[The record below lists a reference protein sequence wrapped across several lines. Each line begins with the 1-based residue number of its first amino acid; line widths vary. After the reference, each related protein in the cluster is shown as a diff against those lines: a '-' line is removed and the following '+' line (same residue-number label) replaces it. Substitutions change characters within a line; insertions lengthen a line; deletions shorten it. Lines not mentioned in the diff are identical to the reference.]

1 MIRPISAA
9 LLATIGIPALAQTA
23 LPQANAPRADI
34 AYGAYERGFYVTAF
48 NEASARAKQNDP
60 AAMTLL
66 GELYAQGLGAPQD
79 DAKAAEWY
87 RAGVKAGDPNAMF
100 SLAMFALQ
108 GRGKVNRNEAVPL
121 LEQAAQKGHGVA
133 AYDLALFYMQGRDV
147 EQDFKR
153 AASLLQ
159 SAADK
164 GNPEAQYALAGMY
177 KEGRGVSK
185 DLEKSAL
192 LLAKASIAGN
202 LDAMVEFGI
211 AQFNGTGTPK
221 DEAHGAQL
229 LLKAAQRGSPIAQNR
244 VAHILSVG
252 RGMPADPTQAIKWHL
267 IAKQGGA
274 GDPDL
279 DAYAATQSASV
290 RDAAQKSADKWLST
304 IVALH

>member
-1 MIRPISAA
+1 MIRIVCAA
-9 LLATIGIPALAQTA
+9 LLVVCSIPAFAQTSS
-23 LPQANAPRADI
+23 PNTRPADL

-66 GELYAQGLGAPQD
+66 GELYAQGLGISKD
-79 DAKAAEWY
+79 DAKAVEWY
-87 RAGVKAGDPNAMF
+87 RAAVKTGDANAMF
-100 SLAMFALQ
+100 SLAMFAFQ
-108 GRGKVNRNEAVPL
+108 GRGGMARNEAVRL
-121 LEQAAQKGHGVA
+121 LEQAAQRGHAVA
-133 AYDLALFYMQGRDV
+133 SYDLALLYMQSQEV

-153 AASLLQ
+153 AAALLQ
-159 SAADK
+159 AASEK

-177 KEGRGVSK
+177 KEGRGVPK

-221 DEAHGAQL
+221 DEAQGAQL

-252 RGMPADPTQAIKWHL
+252 RGLPANPAQAIKWHL
-267 IAKQGGA
+267 IAKQAGA

-279 DAYAATQSASV
+279 DAYAAKQSASV
-290 RDAAQKSADKWLST
+290 RDAAQKAADKWMST
-304 IVALH
+304 TVALRP